1 MPTFLKIYDPLLNM
15 SSNDIL
21 KIFSTEFDKL
31 ENLVN
36 LIKFDNDLT
45 VNQIV
50 QVYYQITNI
59 SSMIVVIKQQLKQS
73 TEKILRTEKFINE
86 NFNSIIHPKIMD
98 HIENSIS
105 NITTDLQSLNSGQK
119 SKETIE
125 NEAKLYEKL
134 REIMSTKE
142 FVKQYDSGLSND

>member
-1 MPTFLKIYDPLLNM
+1 M
-15 SSNDIL
+15 SSNDLIEL
-21 KIFSTEFDKL
+21 LDTEFIKL

-36 LIKFDNDLT
+36 EINLEHELP

-50 QVYYQITNI
+50 SIYYQITNVT
-59 SSMIVVIKQQLKQS
+59 SMIDVMKKQIDNS
-73 TEKILRTEKFINE
+73 DSSFHEKISNTEIFISKKFNY
-86 NFNSIIHPKIMD
+86 IIHPKIMVN
-98 HIENSIS
+98 ITNSIS
-105 NITTDLQSLNSGQK
+105 TITENLQSLNSEQK

>member
-1 MPTFLKIYDPLLNM
+1 M
-15 SSNDIL
+15 SSNDL
-21 KIFSTEFDKL
+21 MELFDTEFTKL

-36 LIKFDNDLT
+36 EINLENELP

-50 QVYYQITNI
+50 SIYYQITNVASMMEVMKKQI
-59 SSMIVVIKQQLKQS
+59 DNSDSSFH
-73 TEKILRTEKFINE
+73 EKISNTETFISKK
-86 NFNSIIHPKIMD
+86 FNSIIHPKIMTN
-98 HIENSIS
+98 ITNSIS
-105 NITTDLQSLNSGQK
+105 EITKNLQSLNSEQK

>member
-1 MPTFLKIYDPLLNM
+1 MSLPNDLLELFT
-15 SSNDIL
+15 S
-21 KIFSTEFDKL
+21 EYDKL

-36 LIKFDNDLT
+36 AMNFNDELH

-50 QVYYQITNI
+50 EVYYQITNV
-59 SSMIVVIKQQLKQS
+59 SSMITVVKSQLAQNND
-73 TEKILRTEKFINE
+73 KILYAEKFISE
-86 NFNSIIHPKIMD
+86 KFNSIIHPKIMK
-98 HIENSIS
+98 HITNSIS
-105 NITTDLQSLNSGQK
+105 NITSNLQSINSEQK

-142 FVKQYDSGLSND
+142 FVKQYDAGISHD

>member
-1 MPTFLKIYDPLLNM
+1 MSLPNDLLELFT
-15 SSNDIL
+15 S
-21 KIFSTEFDKL
+21 EYDKL

-36 LIKFDNDLT
+36 AMNFDDELH

-50 QVYYQITNI
+50 EVYYQITNV
-59 SSMIVVIKQQLKQS
+59 SSMITVVKPQLAQNND
-73 TEKILRTEKFINE
+73 KILYAEKFISE
-86 NFNSIIHPKIMD
+86 KFNSIIHPKIMK
-98 HIENSIS
+98 HITNSIS
-105 NITTDLQSLNSGQK
+105 GITSNLQSINSEHK

-142 FVKQYDSGLSND
+142 FVKQYDAGISHD

>member
-1 MPTFLKIYDPLLNM
+1 MSLPNDLLELFT
-15 SSNDIL
+15 S
-21 KIFSTEFDKL
+21 EYDKL

-36 LIKFDNDLT
+36 AMNFNDELH

-50 QVYYQITNI
+50 EVYYQITNV
-59 SSMIVVIKQQLKQS
+59 SSMITVVKPQLAQNND
-73 TEKILRTEKFINE
+73 KILYAEKFISE
-86 NFNSIIHPKIMD
+86 KFNSIIHLKIMK
-98 HIENSIS
+98 HITNSIS
-105 NITTDLQSLNSGQK
+105 DITSNLQSINSEHK

-142 FVKQYDSGLSND
+142 FVKQYDAGISHD

>member
-1 MPTFLKIYDPLLNM
+1 MP
-15 SSNDIL
+15 SNDL
-21 KIFSTEFDKL
+21 MELFDTEFTKL

-36 LIKFDNDLT
+36 EINLEHELP

-50 QVYYQITNI
+50 SIYYQITNVT
-59 SSMIVVIKQQLKQS
+59 SMIEVMKQQIDNFDL
-73 TEKILRTEKFINE
+73 TFHEKISNTETFISKK
-86 NFNSIIHPKIMD
+86 FNSIIHPKIMTN
-98 HIENSIS
+98 ITNSIS
-105 NITTDLQSLNSGQK
+105 EITKNLQSLNSEQK

>member
-1 MPTFLKIYDPLLNM
+1 MP
-15 SSNDIL
+15 SNDL
-21 KIFSTEFDKL
+21 MELFDTEFTKL

-36 LIKFDNDLT
+36 EINLENELP

-50 QVYYQITNI
+50 SIYYQITNVA
-59 SSMIVVIKQQLKQS
+59 SMIEVMKKQIDNS
-73 TEKILRTEKFINE
+73 DSSFHEKISNTETFISKK
-86 NFNSIIHPKIMD
+86 FNSIIHPKIMTN
-98 HIENSIS
+98 ITNSIS
-105 NITTDLQSLNSGQK
+105 EITKNLQSLNSEQK

-134 REIMSTKE
+134 RAIMSTKE

>member
-1 MPTFLKIYDPLLNM
+1 M
-15 SSNDIL
+15 SSNDLIEL
-21 KIFSTEFDKL
+21 LDTEFIKL

-36 LIKFDNDLT
+36 EINLEHELP

-50 QVYYQITNI
+50 SIYYQITNVA
-59 SSMIVVIKQQLKQS
+59 SMIEVMKKQIDNS
-73 TEKILRTEKFINE
+73 DSSFREKISNAENFISKK
-86 NFNSIIHPKIMD
+86 FNSIIHPKIMTN
-98 HIENSIS
+98 ITNSIS
-105 NITTDLQSLNSGQK
+105 EITKNLQSLNSEQK

>member
-1 MPTFLKIYDPLLNM
+1 MSLPNDLLELFT
-15 SSNDIL
+15 S
-21 KIFSTEFDKL
+21 EYDKL

-36 LIKFDNDLT
+36 AMNFDDELH

-50 QVYYQITNI
+50 EVYYQITNV
-59 SSMIVVIKQQLKQS
+59 SSMIIVVKPQLAQNND
-73 TEKILRTEKFINE
+73 KILYAEKFISE
-86 NFNSIIHPKIMD
+86 KFNSIIHPKIMK
-98 HIENSIS
+98 HITNSIS
-105 NITTDLQSLNSGQK
+105 GITSNLQSINSEHK

-142 FVKQYDSGLSND
+142 FVKQYDAGISHD

>member
-1 MPTFLKIYDPLLNM
+1 M
-15 SSNDIL
+15 SSNDL
-21 KIFSTEFDKL
+21 MELFDTEFTKL

-36 LIKFDNDLT
+36 EINLEHELP

-50 QVYYQITNI
+50 SIYYQITNVA
-59 SSMIVVIKQQLKQS
+59 SMMDVMKQQIANSDLS
-73 TEKILRTEKFINE
+73 FHEKISNTETFISKK
-86 NFNSIIHPKIMD
+86 FNSIIHPKIMTN
-98 HIENSIS
+98 ITNSIS
-105 NITTDLQSLNSGQK
+105 EITKTLQSLNSEQK

-134 REIMSTKE
+134 REIMSTNE

>member
-1 MPTFLKIYDPLLNM
+1 M
-15 SSNDIL
+15 SSNDLIEL
-21 KIFSTEFDKL
+21 FDTEFIKL

-36 LIKFDNDLT
+36 EINLEHELP

-50 QVYYQITNI
+50 SIYYQITNVA
-59 SSMIVVIKQQLKQS
+59 SMIEVMKKQIDNFDS
-73 TEKILRTEKFINE
+73 SFHEKISNTETFISKK
-86 NFNSIIHPKIMD
+86 FNSIIHPKIMTN
-98 HIENSIS
+98 ITNSIS
-105 NITTDLQSLNSGQK
+105 EITKNLQSLNSEQK

>member
-1 MPTFLKIYDPLLNM
+1 M
-15 SSNDIL
+15 SSNDLIEL
-21 KIFSTEFDKL
+21 FDTEFIKL

-36 LIKFDNDLT
+36 EINLEHELP

-50 QVYYQITNI
+50 SIYYQITNVT
-59 SSMIVVIKQQLKQS
+59 SMIEVMKQQIDNS
-73 TEKILRTEKFINE
+73 DSSFHEKISNAENFISKK
-86 NFNSIIHPKIMD
+86 FNSIIHPKIMAN
-98 HIENSIS
+98 IVNSVSTITEN
-105 NITTDLQSLNSGQK
+105 LQSLNSEQK
-119 SKETIE
+119 SKEIIE

>member
-1 MPTFLKIYDPLLNM
+1 M
-15 SSNDIL
+15 SSNDLIEL
-21 KIFSTEFDKL
+21 FDTEFIKL

-36 LIKFDNDLT
+36 EINLEHELPVT
-45 VNQIV
+45 QIV
-50 QVYYQITNI
+50 SIYYQITNVA
-59 SSMIVVIKQQLKQS
+59 SMIEVMKKQIDNS
-73 TEKILRTEKFINE
+73 DSSFHEKISNTETFISKK
-86 NFNSIIHPKIMD
+86 FNSIIHPKIMTN
-98 HIENSIS
+98 ITNSIS
-105 NITTDLQSLNSGQK
+105 EITKNLQSLNSEQK

>member
-1 MPTFLKIYDPLLNM
+1 MSLPNDLLELFT
-15 SSNDIL
+15 S
-21 KIFSTEFDKL
+21 EYDKL

-36 LIKFDNDLT
+36 AMNFNDELH

-50 QVYYQITNI
+50 EVYYQITNV
-59 SSMIVVIKQQLKQS
+59 SSMIIVVKPQLDQNND
-73 TEKILRTEKFINE
+73 KILYAEKFISE
-86 NFNSIIHPKIMD
+86 KFNSIIHPKIMK
-98 HIENSIS
+98 HITNSIS
-105 NITTDLQSLNSGQK
+105 GITSNLQSINSEHK

-142 FVKQYDSGLSND
+142 FVKQYDAGISHD

>member
-1 MPTFLKIYDPLLNM
+1 M
-15 SSNDIL
+15 SSNDLIKL
-21 KIFSTEFDKL
+21 FDTEFIKL

-36 LIKFDNDLT
+36 EINLEHELP

-50 QVYYQITNI
+50 SIYYQITNVA
-59 SSMIVVIKQQLKQS
+59 SMIEVMKKQIDNS
-73 TEKILRTEKFINE
+73 DSSFHEKISNTETFISKK
-86 NFNSIIHPKIMD
+86 FNSIIHPKIMTN
-98 HIENSIS
+98 ITNSIS
-105 NITTDLQSLNSGQK
+105 EITKNLQSLNSEQK

-134 REIMSTKE
+134 REIMSTNE

>member
-1 MPTFLKIYDPLLNM
+1 MP
-15 SSNDIL
+15 SNDL
-21 KIFSTEFDKL
+21 MELFDTEFTKL

-36 LIKFDNDLT
+36 EINLENELP

-50 QVYYQITNI
+50 SIYYQITNVT
-59 SSMIVVIKQQLKQS
+59 SMIEVMKQQIDNS
-73 TEKILRTEKFINE
+73 DSSFHEKISNTETFISKK
-86 NFNSIIHPKIMD
+86 FNSIIHPKIMTN
-98 HIENSIS
+98 ITNSIS
-105 NITTDLQSLNSGQK
+105 EITKNLQSLNSEQK

-134 REIMSTKE
+134 RAIMSTKE

>member
-1 MPTFLKIYDPLLNM
+1 M
-15 SSNDIL
+15 SSNDLIEL
-21 KIFSTEFDKL
+21 FDTEFIKL

-36 LIKFDNDLT
+36 EIILENELP

-50 QVYYQITNI
+50 SIYYQITNVT
-59 SSMIVVIKQQLKQS
+59 SMIEVMKQQIDNFDL
-73 TEKILRTEKFINE
+73 TFHEKISNTETFISKK
-86 NFNSIIHPKIMD
+86 FNSIIHPKIMTN
-98 HIENSIS
+98 ITNSIS
-105 NITTDLQSLNSGQK
+105 EITKNLQSLNSEQK

-134 REIMSTKE
+134 REIMSTNE

>member
-1 MPTFLKIYDPLLNM
+1 M
-15 SSNDIL
+15 SSNDLIEL
-21 KIFSTEFDKL
+21 FDTEFIKL

-36 LIKFDNDLT
+36 EIILENELP

-50 QVYYQITNI
+50 SIYYQITNVT
-59 SSMIVVIKQQLKQS
+59 SMIEVMKQQIDNS
-73 TEKILRTEKFINE
+73 DSSFREKISNAE
-86 NFNSIIHPKIMD
+86 NFISKKFNYIIHPKTMVNIT
-98 HIENSIS
+98 NSIS
-105 NITTDLQSLNSGQK
+105 TITENLQSLNSEQK

-142 FVKQYDSGLSND
+142 SVKQYDSGLSND

>member
-1 MPTFLKIYDPLLNM
+1 M
-15 SSNDIL
+15 SSNDLIEL
-21 KIFSTEFDKL
+21 FDTEFIKL
-31 ENLVN
+31 ENLANEIN
-36 LIKFDNDLT
+36 LENELP

-50 QVYYQITNI
+50 SIYYQITNVK
-59 SSMIVVIKQQLKQS
+59 SMIEVMKQQIDNS
-73 TEKILRTEKFINE
+73 DSSFHEKISNTENFISKK
-86 NFNSIIHPKIMD
+86 FNSIIHPKIMAN
-98 HIENSIS
+98 IANSIS
-105 NITTDLQSLNSGQK
+105 TITENLQSLNSEQK

>member
-1 MPTFLKIYDPLLNM
+1 M
-15 SSNDIL
+15 SSNDLIEL
-21 KIFSTEFDKL
+21 FDTEFIKL

-36 LIKFDNDLT
+36 EINLEHELP

-50 QVYYQITNI
+50 SIYYQITNVT
-59 SSMIVVIKQQLKQS
+59 SMIEVMKQQIDNFDL
-73 TEKILRTEKFINE
+73 TFHEKISNTETFISKK
-86 NFNSIIHPKIMD
+86 FNSIIHPKIMTN
-98 HIENSIS
+98 ITNSIS
-105 NITTDLQSLNSGQK
+105 EITKNLQSLNSEQK

>member
-1 MPTFLKIYDPLLNM
+1 M
-15 SSNDIL
+15 SSNELFELFI
-21 KIFSTEFDKL
+21 IEFEKL

-36 LIKFDNDLT
+36 KLNSENELP

-50 QVYYQITNI
+50 EIYYQITNV
-59 SSMIVVIKQQLKQS
+59 SSMIEVMKQQIDKSDLS
-73 TEKILRTEKFINE
+73 SFEKISNVE
-86 NFNSIIHPKIMD
+86 NFISKKFNSTIHPKIMNN
-98 HIENSIS
+98 IENSIS
-105 NITTDLQSLNSGQK
+105 EITKNLQSLNSDQK

-142 FVKQYDSGLSND
+142 FVKQYDAGLSND

>member
-1 MPTFLKIYDPLLNM
+1 MIL
-15 SSNDIL
+15 SSNELFELFI
-21 KIFSTEFDKL
+21 IEFEKL

-36 LIKFDNDLT
+36 KLNSENELP

-50 QVYYQITNI
+50 EIYYQITNV
-59 SSMIVVIKQQLKQS
+59 SSMIEVMKQQIDKSDLS
-73 TEKILRTEKFINE
+73 SFEKISNAENFISEKF
-86 NFNSIIHPKIMD
+86 NSTIHPKIMTN
-98 HIENSIS
+98 IANSIS
-105 NITTDLQSLNSGQK
+105 EITKNLQSLGSDQK

-142 FVKQYDSGLSND
+142 FVKQYDAGLSND